1 MEEKIEIYSHSRLW
15 LYENCPE
22 YFKIKYLDKAL
33 PDLPVSMALFLGG
46 MIHES
51 LEWLY
56 HQTKNRKNA
65 GYNSNYSH
73 AVNNYWKY
81 PKKCTCLLFS
91 QIYHKCFSSF

>member
-1 MEEKIEIYSHSRLW
+1 MEGKEEVYSHSRLW

-46 MIHES
+46 VVHES

-56 HQTKNRKNA
+56 FIMVRPQYHTIA
-65 GYNSNYSH
+65 
-73 AVNNYWKY
+73 
-81 PKKCTCLLFS
+81 FS
-91 QIYHKCFSSF
+91 KQGIKT